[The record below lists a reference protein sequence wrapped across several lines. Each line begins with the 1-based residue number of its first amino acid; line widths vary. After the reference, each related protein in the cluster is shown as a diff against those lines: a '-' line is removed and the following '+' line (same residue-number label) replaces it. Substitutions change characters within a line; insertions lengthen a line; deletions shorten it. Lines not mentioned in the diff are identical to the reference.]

1 MCVKIRYLYP
11 NCGCAFR
18 IGHYTCFHAKQIAKS
33 GFNLGC
39 ERYKETEQVMRTGEM
54 ACKEHLALLERQK
67 QKQRVRIQERTSEEV
82 TDRSGE
88 GEGESLMDV
97 DGPGGE
103 CQGGEERHGDE
114 EHMDGDFDG
123 RSDAGDEVEDG
134 AVLVGHAV

>member
-1 MCVKIRYLYP
+1 
-11 NCGCAFR
+11 
-18 IGHYTCFHAKQIAKS
+18 
-33 GFNLGC
+33 
-39 ERYKETEQVMRTGEM
+39 MRTGEM

-67 QKQRVRIQERTSEEV
+67 QKQRVRIQERTSVEV
-82 TDRSGE
+82 TDRC

-103 CQGGEERHGDE
+103 CQGGEKGHGDE

-134 AVLVGHAV
+134 AVLVGRVV